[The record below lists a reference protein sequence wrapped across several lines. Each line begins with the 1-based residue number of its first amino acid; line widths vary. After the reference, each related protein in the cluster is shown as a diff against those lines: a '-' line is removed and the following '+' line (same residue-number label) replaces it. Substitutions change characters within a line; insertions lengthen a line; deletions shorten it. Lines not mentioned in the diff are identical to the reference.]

1 MFIFVYL
8 FFCMISLV
16 RKRSG
21 DYVLYSRQKIVD
33 AILKALKSTEESL
46 DPERIS
52 EKLGELVELKLFKDF
67 EETVPSVENIQD
79 LVEEVL
85 MEAGMI
91 KTAKAYILY
100 REKRKEIR
108 EIKYMY
114 GIKDDL
120 KLGINAIKVLE
131 ARYLLKDDNG
141 RVIETPREMFYRVAR
156 YVGLIEILYDEQVY
170 DLNRKQKERE
180 SSYLY
185 ENKKIHLSR
194 FEREML
200 LRAFNSMNREHSMK
214 VNFEDLLKILDEKI
228 EIIEE
233 IIKKY
238 YEIMVNLQFLP
249 NSPTLMNANTSICQ
263 LSACF
268 VVPVYDSIDSIYD
281 AIKFAAIIHKT
292 GGGTGFSF
300 SKLRPGGDLV
310 GSTKGVA
317 SGPLS
322 FMEIFDLSTNVI
334 KQGGKRRG
342 ANMGILKIDHPDII
356 SFITAKG
363 FDGKFQNFNLSVT
376 VTDAFMDALK
386 ENGSFDLVNPRTQ
399 EITASVPASQ
409 IWNLIVSQA
418 WKTGDPGLIFIDE
431 INRKNPT
438 PYLGDFEATN
448 PCGEQPLLP
457 YESCNLGSIN
467 LSKFVEDGA
476 INWEKLKKVIRIAVS
491 FLDNV
496 IDANKYPLPQ
506 IEYMTKQTRKIGLG
520 VMGLAEVFLKL
531 KISYN
536 SKEAIDL
543 AEKIATFLE
552 RESHKGSEELSIKK
566 GNFLAWDNSVWHER
580 GVSLR
585 NSTTTTIAPTGTI
598 SIIAGTSSGIEPLY
612 GLVFVRHVLE
622 GAELLEINSQFEEFL
637 KKNNSYSEN
646 LIKEI
651 ANSDSLHNF
660 DFPEEIKRLFVTAH
674 DIDYTWHILM
684 QSVFQSHV
692 DNAVSKTINLK
703 NEASLDEVENAF
715 LLAYRLHCKGITI
728 YRDKSKVSQVLY
740 KGEKEDLSELVEKY
754 IGSKKG
760 EIVQKKI

>member
-1 MFIFVYL
+1 
-8 FFCMISLV
+8 MISLV

-33 AILKALKSTEESL
+33 AILKALKSTDET
-46 DPERIS
+46 DMPEKES
-52 EKLGELVELKLFKDF
+52 EKLGETVEKKLFQQF
-67 EETVPSVENIQD
+67 QNSVPSVENIQD
-79 LVEEVL
+79 LVEETL
-85 MEAGMI
+85 MESNLV

-100 REKRKEIR
+100 RQKRKEIR

-120 KLGINAIKVLE
+120 KLNVNAIKVLE
-131 ARYLLKDDNG
+131 ARYLLKDDFG

-156 YVGLIEILYDEQVY
+156 YVGLVEVLYDEQVY
-170 DLNRKQKERE
+170 DINKKQKDRDTA
-180 SSYLY
+180 YMY
-185 ENKKIHLSR
+185 ENKKMHLSR

-200 LRAFNSMNREHSMK
+200 LRAFDALNKEHAMK
-214 VNFEDLLKILDEKI
+214 VNFEDMLKILDEKSEVI
-228 EIIEE
+228 EDY
-233 IIKKY
+233 IKKY

-249 NSPTLMNANTSICQ
+249 NSPTLMNSNTSISQ

-268 VVPVYDSIDSIYD
+268 VVPIYDSIDSIYD
-281 AIKFAAIIHKT
+281 AVKYAAIIHKS

-300 SKLRPGGDLV
+300 SRLRPEGDLV

-317 SGPLS
+317 SGPVS
-322 FMEIFDLSTNVI
+322 FIEIFDKSTTII

-342 ANMGILKIDHPDII
+342 ANMGILRIDHPDII

-363 FDGKFQNFNLSVT
+363 FDGKLQNFNLSVAI
-376 VTDAFMDALK
+376 TDAFMDALK
-386 ENGSFDLVNPRTQ
+386 DNSSFDLVNPRTQ
-399 EITASVPASQ
+399 EVTATVSASQ
-409 IWNLIVSQA
+409 LWNLIVSQA
-418 WKTGDPGLIFIDE
+418 WKTGDPGIIFIDE
-431 INRKNPT
+431 INKKNPT
-438 PYLGDFEATN
+438 PYLGEIEATN

-467 LSKFVEDGA
+467 LTKFVEDGA
-476 INWEKLKKVIRIAVS
+476 INWEKLKKVIRTAVN

-520 VMGLAEVFLKL
+520 VMGLAELFLKL
-531 KISYN
+531 KIPYN

-543 AEKIATFLE
+543 ADKIATFLE
-552 RESHKGSEELSIKK
+552 RESHKASEDLCQRK
-566 GNFLAWDNSVWHER
+566 GTFTAWGNSVWHDR
-580 GVSLR
+580 GVPMR
-585 NSTTTTIAPTGTI
+585 NAATTTIAPTGSI

-622 GAELLEINSQFEEFL
+622 GAELLEINPQFEEFL
-637 KKNNSYSEN
+637 KKNNRYSEN
-646 LIKEI
+646 LIKDI
-651 ANSDSLHNF
+651 AGSDSLQNF
-660 DFPEEIKRLFVTAH
+660 DFPDDIKRLFVTAH

-684 QSVFQSHV
+684 QSVFQGHV

-703 NEASLDEVENAF
+703 NEAGLDEVENAF

-740 KGEKEDLSELVEKY
+740 SGEEEDLSELIEKY
-754 IGSKKG
+754 MDSKKS
-760 EIVQKKI
+760 EFVQKKI